1 MTTPKKRKDDI
12 RILRPLAIH
21 ERKTKKTF
29 ILQQTEHLV
38 LDSQD
43 IYFYQ
48 PNNISIFISIA
59 YKEMGRAHKIY
70 TRLIKPQLDKGGKIE
85 FKGAK
90 LSQLYNYFEH
100 IQSATIS
107 IYTAIEAL
115 ANVAIPRNYTMEIFN
130 NKQVKEIWSKEN
142 IERWK
147 TTSEKIGDIVPSI
160 LKMQSPKDSK
170 VWTYFKQL
178 EQIRND
184 IIHQK
189 SERDP
194 TKLDSKFLL
203 KLFKSN
209 VFTIIQSGFE
219 IIRYYCEKNE
229 SHGFFPIGFNKIKI
243 EPIEIEDFK
252 THFAVI
258 DEPKKK
264 RKTANKNIAAS
275 GSGSVLK

>member
-1 MTTPKKRKDDI
+1 MTQPAKRKDDH
-12 RILRPLAIH
+12 RILRPLAIR
-21 ERKTKKTF
+21 EKKTKKTF
-29 ILQQTEHLV
+29 ILQQTEHLL
-38 LDSQD
+38 LDGKD

-59 YKEMGRAHKIY
+59 HKEMDKAYKIY
-70 TRLIKPQLDKGGKIE
+70 LKLIKPLLDKGGKIE

-90 LSQLYNYFEH
+90 LTQLYNYFEH

-115 ANVAIPRNYTMEIFN
+115 ANVAIPRDYTMEIVN
-130 NKQVKEIWSKEN
+130 NKQVKETWTKEN

-147 TTSEKIGDIVPSI
+147 TTSEKIGDIVPLI
-160 LKMQSPKDSK
+160 LKMQSPKELK

-203 KLFKSN
+203 KLFKSSI
-209 VFTIIQSGFE
+209 FTIVQSGFQ
-219 IIRYYCEKNE
+219 IIKYYCEKNE
-229 SHGFFPIGFNKIKI
+229 SHGFFPI
-243 EPIEIEDFK
+243 
-252 THFAVI
+252 V
-258 DEPKKK
+258 
-264 RKTANKNIAAS
+264 
-275 GSGSVLK
+275 